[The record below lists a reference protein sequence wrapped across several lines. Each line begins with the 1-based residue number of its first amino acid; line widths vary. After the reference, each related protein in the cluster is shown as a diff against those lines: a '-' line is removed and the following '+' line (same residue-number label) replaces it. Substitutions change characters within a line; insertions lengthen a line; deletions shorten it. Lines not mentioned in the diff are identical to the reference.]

1 MRVKES
7 QNERAEKEQIVD
19 FLHIDPSK
27 ITFTKPKPNKHN
39 GAQIGILYNRKP
51 LFVKYEG
58 FTQFGSREKYDE
70 DGKYQGTSMQINCE
84 GEYLKKAK
92 ELDQF
97 FIDYIHSFNDE
108 EIPREVVEGY
118 DEYGQGGSWK
128 RICRKPYIIV
138 NEKRMYTDY
147 PSKMEFNFFYRNDKL
162 FTTFFTWDKE
172 KIETEEIG
180 PRNTVKF
187 IAAWFSITT
196 GNFGATLKPKII
208 QVTFLEEENI
218 FDKFLLDDDE
228 EEDEE
233 VDYWI

>member
-19 FLHIDPSK
+19 FLDIDPSK

-39 GAQIGILYNRKP
+39 GTQIGILYNGRT
-51 LFVKYEG
+51 LYVKYEG

-84 GEYLKKAK
+84 GEYLIKAK

-97 FIDYIHSFNDE
+97 FIDYIRSLNDE
-108 EIPREVVEGY
+108 EIPREAVEGY
-118 DEYGQGGSWK
+118 DEHGQGGSWK
-128 RICRKPYIIV
+128 RICKKPYLIF
-138 NEKRMYTDY
+138 NDKRLYLDY
-147 PSKMEFNFFYRNDKL
+147 PSKMEFKFFYRNDIL
-162 FTTFFTWDKE
+162 FTTFYTWDKE
-172 KIETEEIG
+172 KIEKVELG

-196 GNFGATLKPKII
+196 GNFGATLKPKIM
-208 QVTFLEEENI
+208 QVTFREEENI
-218 FDKFLLDDDE
+218 FDKFLLGDDDE
-228 EEDEE
+228 QDEE
-233 VDYWI
+233 INYWT